1 MQLSF
6 TQKKNVRK
14 SFGKLTET
22 LSIPN
27 LIEVQKNSYKQL
39 TDFDLE
45 AGDLSKG
52 FDRVFKSIFPIED
65 LNDKATLEYVSYSL
79 EKPKFDTEECI
90 QRGLSYTSALKC
102 TLRLVVYEIDQDNN
116 TKDILSAKEQEVYMG
131 EVPMMTGSGTFITNG
146 VQRVVVN
153 QMHRS
158 PGVFFDHDKGKSHAS
173 GKLLF
178 NCRVIPNRGSWLDLE
193 YDVKDFLYFKIDRK
207 KKIFVSTLLMA
218 LGFTKPEIA
227 DEFYGK
233 ETYSFDT
240 KTGKWKT
247 KFNPENYKAKNFS
260 EEVIDSKTGDIV
272 IKLGDKINYLTAKKL
287 ASDGLKDILVSQET
301 LYGKYL
307 HKDVKVND
315 NEDEGTFAI
324 GTEINDTIIQQIL
337 EANISSIVI
346 SVTNS
351 INKGPYLLTTLL
363 NDKNNSKDDAITEIY
378 KILRPGE
385 PPTVEI
391 ATQIFNNLFFSSDR
405 YDLSDVGRVKM
416 NSRLSLEC
424 SDKITILRNDDIVAI
439 VHKMLDLRD
448 GKDEVDDIDHLG
460 NRRVRSVGELVE
472 NQARIGVYRMERA
485 IKEKMTTLDIESAM
499 PQDLIN
505 AKPLTVSLKDFFVS
519 SQLSQFMD
527 QTNPLSE
534 ITHKRRV
541 SALGPGG
548 LTRERAGFEVRDVHP
563 THYGRICPI
572 ETPEGPNI
580 GLINS
585 LSTYAKINKYGFIE
599 SPYKKV
605 QNGVVQDRVEYLSA
619 MEETKYTIAQANAKI
634 DKNGKILEE
643 LVPCRENLNFVLSNP
658 NNIDYIDVSPKQLV
672 SVAAS
677 LIPFLE
683 NDDANRALMGSNM
696 MRQAVPLLKPES
708 PLVGTGIES
717 DVALDSGVTIVA
729 NRDGTVDKI
738 DGKRIVIKA
747 TEETDFTKSGVDI
760 YNLQKFKR
768 SNQNTCINQK
778 PLVRVGDKVKSGDII
793 ADGPSTKLGELAL
806 GKNVTV
812 AFMPWQGYNFE
823 DSILIS
829 ERCVTDD
836 VFTSVHIVE
845 YEVMARD
852 TKLGEEEITRDIPNV
867 NEEALKNLDESG
879 IVYIGAEV
887 KAGDILV
894 GKVTPK
900 GDSASG
906 PEEKLLRSIF
916 GEKAID
922 VTDTSLKM
930 SRGSSGTIVD
940 VRVFNRHGIEKD
952 ERSITI
958 ERAEIETVQQDKIV
972 EEEILER
979 SIKQRA
985 NQIFSGAAL
994 TKKIKDLEIGT
1005 KLDLETINKINI
1017 NDLFKITVGNIND
1030 EASVAQLKDQYNTA
1044 KQDILERFEDKVLK
1058 IRSGDDLLPS
1068 VMKMVKV
1075 FVAIKRRLRPGDK
1088 MSGRHG
1094 NKGVVSKIVP
1104 VEDMPYREDGRP
1116 VDIVLNPLGV
1126 PSRMNVGQILETHLG
1141 WACKE
1146 FGEEVKRLVNE
1157 NNKKFEKTQKISSF
1171 LTSVYG
1177 KEVFNGGID
1186 KLNKTEFAD
1195 LCENL
1200 QNGIAISTPVFDGAK
1215 EKDVSEMLKLAKLPT
1230 SGQTNLWDGRTGEM
1244 FDRPVTVGIIYMLK
1258 LHHLVEDKIHARS
1271 TGPYSLVTQQPLGG
1285 KAQLGGQRFGEMEV
1299 WALEAY
1305 GASYTLQE
1313 ILTVKSDDV
1322 AGRVKVYETI
1332 VKGEENFESGIPESF
1347 NVLVKE
1353 IKSLALNIELN

>member
-6 TQKKNVRK
+6 TKKKNIRK
-14 SFGKLTET
+14 SFGKLKES

-27 LIEVQKNSYKQL
+27 LIEVQKNSYKEL
-39 TDFDLE
+39 TEFKEDVEQHLI
-45 AGDLSKG
+45 KG

-65 LNDKATLEYVSYSL
+65 LNDKATLEYVSYKL
-79 EKPKFDTEECI
+79 EKPKFDVDECI
-90 QRGLSYTSALKC
+90 TRGLTYSAALKC
-102 TLRLVVYEIDQDNN
+102 TLRLVVYEIDQENN

-131 EVPMMTGSGTFITNG
+131 EVPMMTNSGTFITNG

-178 NCRVIPNRGSWLDLE
+178 NCRVIPNRGSWLDFE
-193 YDVKDFLYFKIDRK
+193 YDVKDFLYFRIDRK
-207 KKIFVSTLLMA
+207 KKILVSTLLQA
-218 LGFTKPEIA
+218 LGYSKNDIVN
-227 DEFYGK
+227 EFYDK
-233 ETYSFDT
+233 DVYNFDE
-240 KTGKWKT
+240 KLNKWKT
-247 KFNPENYKAKNFS
+247 KFDPENYKAKNFS
-260 EEVIDSKTGDIV
+260 EEVIDAKNNKVIV
-272 IKLGDKINYLTAKKL
+272 KQGEKINFLTAKKL
-287 ASDGLKDILVSQET
+287 SNDGLKEIFVSNES
-301 LYGKYL
+301 LYGKFL
-307 HKDVKVND
+307 HKDIQIG
-315 NEDEGTFAI
+315 EDIFKI
-324 GTEINDTIIQQIL
+324 GTELNETIVEKII
-337 EANISSIVI
+337 EANIKSIEI
-346 SVTNS
+346 SKTNS
-351 INKGPYLLTTLL
+351 ITKGPYLLLTLL
-363 NDKNNSKDDAITEIY
+363 NDKNETKNDAITEIY
-378 KILRPGE
+378 KVLRPGE
-385 PPTVEI
+385 PPTIEI

-416 NSRLSLEC
+416 NSRLNLNC
-424 SDKITILRNDDIVAI
+424 SDKITILRNDDILAI
-439 VHKMLDLRD
+439 VQKMLDLRD
-448 GKDEVDDIDHLG
+448 GKDDVDDIDHLG

-485 IKEKMTTLDIESAM
+485 IKEKMTTLDVESAM

-505 AKPLTVSLKDFFVS
+505 AKPLTISLKDFFAT

-585 LSTYAKINKYGFIE
+585 LSTYSKINKYGFIE

-605 QNGVVQDRVEYLSA
+605 ENGVVQDKIEYLSA
-619 MEETKYTIAQANAKI
+619 MEETKFTIAQANSVI
-634 DKNGKILEE
+634 DKNGKFKED
-643 LVPCRENLNFVLSNP
+643 LVSCRENLNFILSKP
-658 NNIDYIDVSPKQLV
+658 ENIDYIDVSPKQLV

-696 MRQAVPLLKPES
+696 MRQAVPLLKPEA

-729 NRDGTVDKI
+729 KRDGIVDKI

-747 TEETDFTKSGVDI
+747 SNEKDYSESGVDI

-793 ADGPSTKLGELAL
+793 ADGPSTKIGELAL

-836 VFTSVHIVE
+836 VFTSIHIEE

-852 TKLGEEEITRDIPNV
+852 TKLGEEDITRDIPNV

-887 KAGDILV
+887 KPGDILV

-930 SRGSSGTIVD
+930 PSGSGGIVVD

-958 ERAEIETVQQDKIV
+958 ERAEIESVQEDKKV

-985 NQIFSGAAL
+985 STILSGASL
-994 TKKIKDLEIGT
+994 NKKIKDLDAGT
-1005 KLDLETINKINI
+1005 KLDEERINSLLVS
-1017 NDLFKITVGNIND
+1017 DLFKITTD
-1030 EASVAQLKDQYNTA
+1030 DAKKLEALSQLKDQFNSA
-1044 KQDILERFEDKVLK
+1044 KKDIQDRFEDKVLK
-1058 IRSGDDLLPS
+1058 IRQGDDLLPS

-1104 VEDMPYREDGRP
+1104 VEDMPYRENGKP

-1141 WACKE
+1141 WSCTE
-1146 FGEEVKRLVNE
+1146 LGEKLRNLVNE
-1157 NNKKFEKTQKISSF
+1157 NQKKIEKTEKVKTF
-1171 LTSVYG
+1171 LKSVYG
-1177 KEVFNGGID
+1177 NEVFDENID
-1186 KLNKTEFAD
+1186 KLSNSEFKD
-1195 LCENL
+1195 LCENI
-1200 QNGIAISTPVFDGAK
+1200 QNGVPIATPVFDGAK
-1215 EKDVSEMLKLAKLPT
+1215 EQDVTNMLDLAELPN
-1230 SGQTNLWDGRTGEM
+1230 SGQTHLWDGRTGEQ
-1244 FDRPVTVGIIYMLK
+1244 FDRPVTVGTIYMLK

-1353 IKSLALNIELN
+1353 IKSLALNVELN

>member
-1 MQLSF
+1 MQISF
-6 TQKKNVRK
+6 TEKKNIRK
-14 SFGKLTET
+14 NFGKLKES

-27 LIEVQKNSYKQL
+27 LIEVQKNSYKEL
-39 TDFDLE
+39 THFNPD
-45 AGDLSKG
+45 AGELAKG

-65 LNDKATLEYVSYSL
+65 LNDKATLEYVSYKL
-79 EKPKFDTEECI
+79 EKPKFDVEECI
-90 QRGLSYTSALKC
+90 ARGLTYSSALKC
-102 TLRLVVYEIDQDNN
+102 TLRLVVYEINQENN

-131 EVPMMTGSGTFITNG
+131 EVPMMTNSGTFITNG

-158 PGVFFDHDKGKSHAS
+158 PGVFFDHDKGKTHAS

-178 NCRVIPNRGSWLDLE
+178 NCRVIPNRGSWLDFE
-193 YDVKDFLYFKIDRK
+193 YDVKDLLYFKIDRK
-207 KKIFVSTLLMA
+207 KKILASTLLLA
-218 LGFTKPEIA
+218 LGYSKLEIA
-227 DEFYGK
+227 NEFYESEK
-233 ETYSFDT
+233 YVFDT
-240 KTGKWKT
+240 NSNKWKT

-260 EEVIDSKTGDIV
+260 EEVVDAKNGKVV
-272 IKLGDKINYLTAKKL
+272 IKLGEKINYLNAKKI
-287 ASDGLKDILVSQET
+287 ANEGLKDILVSKESI
-301 LYGKYL
+301 YGKFL
-307 HKDVKVND
+307 HND
-315 NEDEGTFAI
+315 IKISEEEGDIFKI
-324 GTEINDTIIQQIL
+324 GTELNETIVQKIL
-337 EANISSIVI
+337 DANIHSIQI

-351 INKGPYLLTTLL
+351 INKGPYLLTTIL
-363 NDKNNSKDDAITEIY
+363 NDKNNTKDEAITEIY
-378 KILRPGE
+378 KMLRPGE
-385 PPTVEI
+385 PPTIEI

-416 NSRLSLEC
+416 NSRLNLEC
-424 SDKITILRNDDIVAI
+424 SDKITILRNDDVIAI
-439 VHKMLDLRD
+439 IHKMLDLRD

-485 IKEKMTTLDIESAM
+485 IKEKMTTLDVESAM

-505 AKPLTVSLKDFFVS
+505 AKPLTVSLKDFFAS

-599 SPYKKV
+599 SPYKRVK
-605 QNGVVQDRVEYLSA
+605 NGVVQDNVEYLSA
-619 MEETKYTIAQANAKI
+619 MEETKFTIAQANTKI
-634 DKNGKILEE
+634 DKNGKIIED
-643 LVPCRENLNFVLSNP
+643 LVSCRQNLNFLLSKP
-658 NNIDYIDVSPKQLV
+658 DTIDYIDVSPKQLV

-729 NRDGTVDKI
+729 KRDGIVDKI
-738 DGKRIVIKA
+738 DGKRIVIKV
-747 TEETDFTKSGVDI
+747 TEDSDFTKSGVDI

-768 SNQNTCINQK
+768 SNQNTCINQR
-778 PLVRVGDKVKSGDII
+778 PLVTVGDKVKSGDII

-845 YEVMARD
+845 YEIMARD

-887 KAGDILV
+887 NAGDILV

-922 VTDTSLKM
+922 VTDTSLRM
-930 SRGSSGTIVD
+930 SRGSSGTVVD

-958 ERAEIETVQQDKIV
+958 ERAEIEQVQQDKIV

-985 NQIFSGAAL
+985 AQILTGASL
-994 TKKIKDLEIGT
+994 SKKIKNIEAGS
-1005 KLDLETINKINI
+1005 KLDFDAINQITI
-1017 NDLFKITVGNIND
+1017 NDLFKINIGKAKED
-1030 EASVAQLKDQYNTA
+1030 TALEQLKDQYNKA
-1044 KQDILERFEDKVLK
+1044 KQDITERFEDKVLK

-1146 FGEEVKRLVNE
+1146 FGEKVKTLIND
-1157 NNKKFEKTQKISSF
+1157 NNKKIEKTEKIANF
-1171 LTSVYG
+1171 LKSVYG
-1177 KEVFNGGID
+1177 EEIFKD
-1186 KLNKTEFAD
+1186 KVEKLSKNEFKD

-1215 EKDVSEMLKLAKLPT
+1215 EKNVTEMLELAELPN
-1230 SGQTNLWDGRTGEM
+1230 SGQTYLWDGRTGEK

-1353 IKSLALNIELN
+1353 IKSLALNVELN